1 MSRVLIAEDHP
12 LFRDA
17 VRGVLE
23 HIFSAEGRPFDAI
36 EAATIDELLAAI
48 EADDDFDLI
57 FLDLFIPGAQGLS
70 HLVTLRARLPATP
83 IVIFSSV
90 TDATIVRQ
98 TITCGAAGFIPKSA
112 GREEIGAALRIVM
125 GGGVYLPRRFAAES
139 DAATLRP
146 RPRTE
151 MADDPE
157 HGPLTARQVAV
168 LELVAAGKANKQ
180 IAWELGISEITVKT
194 HVTAIL
200 RKLRVTNRGQAI
212 VMFQK
217 RLVAEAL
224 S

>member
-17 VRGVLE
+17 LRGVLE
-23 HIFSAEGRPFDAI
+23 HVFTTRGNIFQAA

-48 EADDDFDLI
+48 EIDDDFDLV

-70 HLVTLRARLPATP
+70 HLVTLRARMPSTP
-83 IVIFSSV
+83 IIIFSSV
-90 TDATIVRQ
+90 TDARVVRQ

-112 GREEIGAALRIVM
+112 GREEIAAALAIVM
-125 GGGVYLPRRFAAES
+125 SGGVYLPKRFQAEM
-139 DAATLRP
+139 DASALRARGHP
-146 RPRTE
+146 DI
-151 MADDPE
+151 ADDPE
-157 HGPLTARQVAV
+157 YGPLTGRQVAV

-217 RLVAEAL
+217 RLVEEAL
-224 S
+224 E